1 MKKNSI
7 IIEPQRLSGTV
18 NVPPSKSLSHRGI
31 MCAGLSE
38 DISVVENLIYSDD
51 IFTTIEAMKQFGM
64 QVLSEEKVG
73 ERYRLTLQNKSIS
86 KLKDQNYKIISEPT
100 TIHCSESGTTIRFL
114 MPFFTLSSAP
124 MTFTG
129 KGRLGERPYETFYK
143 ILRNQNIPYETT
155 EGLLPVTI
163 TGTLKPDNFQMAGN
177 VSSQFISGLM
187 LILPLLGETSKI
199 ELTTPLESKG
209 YVDLTIDTSRQFGVS
224 VDMPDAQ
231 TFVIN
236 GNQHYKG
243 TTYAVEGDYSQA
255 AFWLVAGSL
264 GNDVVLEGMQKTSLQ
279 GDHAILEI
287 VERLG
292 GKITWQS
299 EGVKSTES
307 ALKTAVVDA
316 SQCPDLVPVLTV
328 LLSMG
333 NGTSEIINAGRLR
346 IKESDR
352 LKAICTELNKMG
364 GQVEEL
370 DEGLKIKGVQG
381 FKGAV
386 VDSWNDHRIAM
397 ALAIAATRADGPV
410 EITGFEAVKKS
421 YPMFWVDY
429 EKLGGVIHGESDWR
443 NL

>member
-7 IIEPQRLSGTV
+7 IIEPQKLSGTV

-51 IFTTIEAMKQFGM
+51 IITTIEAMKQFGM

-73 ERYRLTLQNKSIS
+73 ERYRLTLQNKAIS
-86 KLKDQNYKIISEPT
+86 KLKDQDYKIISEPT
-100 TIHCSESGTTIRFL
+100 TVHCSESGTTIRFL

-163 TGTLKPDNFQMAGN
+163 TGTLKPNNFQMAGN

-224 VDMPDAQ
+224 VEMSDAQ
-231 TFVIN
+231 TFVIK

-243 TTYAVEGDYSQA
+243 ATYAVEGDYSQA

-264 GNDVVLEGMQKTSLQ
+264 GNDIILEGMQKTSLQ

-292 GKITWQS
+292 GQITWQT

-307 ALKTAVVDA
+307 ALATAVVDA

-370 DEGLKIKGVQG
+370 EEGLRIKGVQG

>member
-1 MKKNSI
+1 MNKNSI
-7 IIEPQRLSGTV
+7 IIEPKKLSGIV

-31 MCAGLSE
+31 ICAGLSE
-38 DISVVENLIYSDD
+38 DVSVVENLIYSDD
-51 IFTTIEAMKQFGM
+51 IITTIEAMKQFGM
-64 QVLSEEKVG
+64 QVLGEEKVG
-73 ERYRLTLQNKSIS
+73 ERYRLTLQNKQMTN
-86 KLKDQNYKIISEPT
+86 LKANNYKVISEAS

-143 ILRNQNIPYETT
+143 ILRQQDIPYQTT
-155 EGLLPVTI
+155 NGLLPVTI
-163 TGTLKPDNFQMAGN
+163 EGTLMPGVFQMAGN
-177 VSSQFISGLM
+177 VSSQFISGL
-187 LILPLLGETSKI
+187 LLVLPLLSEDSTI

-209 YVDLTIDTSRQFGVS
+209 YVDLTLDTSQKFGVN
-224 VDMPDAQ
+224 VEMPDAQ
-231 TFVIN
+231 TFSIK
-236 GNQHYKG
+236 GNQAYRG
-243 TTYAVEGDYSQA
+243 SEYAVEGDYSQA

-264 GNDVVLEGMQKTSLQ
+264 GNNVELKGMQKTSLQ

-287 VERLG
+287 VERIG
-292 GKITWQS
+292 GKIIWGQDNVKAIQS
-299 EGVKSTES
+299 DLSTV
-307 ALKTAVVDA
+307 TVDA
-316 SQCPDLVPVLTV
+316 SQCPDLVPILTV

-333 NGTSEIINAGRLR
+333 SGTSEIINAGRLR

-364 GQVEEL
+364 GEVEEL
-370 DEGLKIKGVQG
+370 EEGLRINGVKG
-381 FKGAV
+381 FKGAK

-397 ALAIAATRADGPV
+397 ALAIAATLADGPV

-421 YPMFWVDY
+421 YPMFWEDY